1 MLVRHFMSTAV
12 LSLTE
17 KQTCRQA
24 MEFMREN
31 SIRRAPVLREGAL
44 VGMVSERDLLRVL
57 PGTVMQK
64 GTDAGADA
72 ERLPVSRVMTTKVIT
87 LDPEEHLEDA
97 SRRMLTHKIGG
108 LPVVHRGA
116 VVGILTES
124 DIFRALARVL
134 ESRGVMR
141 VSFARTPRADLP
153 PDPVRMALELGLD
166 VRGFVTHDRP
176 GGESLSV
183 LRVSGSQGDALV
195 EALGAA
201 GFAVLEYVD
210 SRGDASH
217 SHAA

>member
-1 MLVRHFMSTAV
+1 MSSAV
-12 LSLTE
+12 LALNE

-24 MEFMREN
+24 MDFMREN
-31 SIRRAPVLREGAL
+31 SIRRAPVVREGAL

-64 GTDAGADA
+64 GTDAGAEA
-72 ERLPVSRVMTTKVIT
+72 ERLAVARVMATKVIT

-97 SRRMLTHKIGG
+97 SRKMLTHKIGG
-108 LPVVHRGA
+108 LPVVQRGA

-124 DIFRALARVL
+124 DIFRAMARVL
-134 ESRGVMR
+134 DSRGVLR
-141 VSFARTPRADLP
+141 ISFARTPRADLP
-153 PDPVRMALELGLD
+153 PDPVRMALELGLE

-176 GGESLSV
+176 GGETLGV
-183 LRVSGSQGDALV
+183 MRVAGSQGDALV

-201 GFAVLEYVD
+201 GFAVLEYID
-210 SRGDASH
+210 ARGGGSH

>member
-1 MLVRHFMSTAV
+1 MSSAV
-12 LSLTE
+12 LALNE

-24 MEFMREN
+24 MDFMREN

-64 GTDAGADA
+64 GTDAGAEA
-72 ERLPVSRVMTTKVIT
+72 ERLAVARVMATKVIT

-97 SRRMLTHKIGG
+97 SRKMLTHKIGG
-108 LPVVHRGA
+108 LPVVQRGA

-124 DIFRALARVL
+124 DIFRAMARVL
-134 ESRGVMR
+134 DSRGVLR
-141 VSFARTPRADLP
+141 ISFARTPRADLP
-153 PDPVRMALELGLD
+153 PDPVRMALELGLE

-176 GGESLSV
+176 GGETLGV
-183 LRVSGSQGDALV
+183 MRVAGSQGDALV

-201 GFAVLEYVD
+201 GFAVLEYID
-210 SRGDASH
+210 ARGGGSH

>member
-1 MLVRHFMSTAV
+1 MLVRHFMSSTV
-12 LSLTE
+12 LALNE

-24 MEFMREN
+24 MDFLREQ
-31 SIRRAPVLREGAL
+31 SIRRAPVLRERAL

-72 ERLPVSRVMTTKVIT
+72 ERLAVARVMVTKVVT

-97 SRRMLTHKIGG
+97 ARKMLTHRIGG
-108 LPVVHRGA
+108 LPVVQRGE

-124 DIFRALARVL
+124 DIFRTLARVL

-153 PDPVRMALELGLD
+153 PDPVRMALELGLE
-166 VRGFVTHDRP
+166 VRGYVTHDRP
-176 GGESLSV
+176 GGETLSV
-183 LRVSGSQGDALV
+183 LRVVGSQGDALV
-195 EALGAA
+195 DALGAA

-210 SRGDASH
+210 ARGGSRTR
-217 SHAA
+217 AA